1 MKAKLAGLLVVLLI
15 STTQCVA
22 QNRISVEAQNT
33 DISENLD
40 LQAVA
45 SIFGESKDLQDFEM
59 RLNDYD
65 SQISNLDLNNDGEVD
80 YLRVIES
87 SENNVHVVVIQ
98 AVLDRD
104 VFQDV
109 ATIVV
114 ERNSN
119 RRTYVQIIG
128 DPYMYGD
135 NYIIE
140 PVYVYTPSIFSF
152 FWGRNYYRWNSPYY
166 WGYYPRYYHNRH
178 PYEVNI
184 YLTNVN
190 SRINRNHRYYYTER
204 RRNDYSVRLQQSVS
218 RNDYGRR
225 YPDRTFSSRNQNVRN
240 KQDIQIKRNDGVRSL
255 QTRPSNQVNEAG
267 RRNSGA
273 VNNTN
278 SRNTNNRTYS
288 PANTQ
293 TRSTGTNQGVGR
305 GTRSVT
311 NTNNGANVDRRTN
324 TRTNQNPN
332 NETYQAPANTERR
345 QSTPTVNQPARQNN
359 QTRPANN
366 TERQQSTPAVR
377 ENNNRNTQ
385 SVSQPA
391 RENNQSRPATNNN
404 TEKRQSTPAVSQP
417 SRSNE
422 SKQVESKP
430 AENRRSND
438 SKSDKGS
445 RSNNSD
451 SNRR

>member
-1 MKAKLAGLLVVLLI
+1 MKAKLASLLVVLLI
-15 STTQCVA
+15 TTTQCVA

-33 DISENLD
+33 DISDNLD

-104 VFQDV
+104 VYQDV

-114 ERNSN
+114 ERNRN

-190 SRINRNHRYYYTER
+190 SRINRNHRYYYTDR

-225 YPDRTFSSRNQNVRN
+225 YPDRTFSNRNQNVRN
-240 KQDIQIKRNDGVRSL
+240 KQDIQLRRNDGVRSL
-255 QTRPSNQVNEAG
+255 QTRPSNQVNESG

-278 SRNTNNRTYS
+278 SRNTNTRTYTPS
-288 PANTQ
+288 NNQ
-293 TRSTGTNQGVGR
+293 TRGTGTNQVQGTGR

-332 NETYQAPANTERR
+332 SGTYQAPTNNERR
-345 QSTPTVNQPARQNN
+345 QSTPAVRENNNRTTPAVSQPARQNT

-377 ENNNRNTQ
+377 ENNTRK
-385 SVSQPA
+385 A
-391 RENNQSRPATNNN
+391 
-404 TEKRQSTPAVSQP
+404 PAVSQP
-417 SRSNE
+417 SRSTE
-422 SKQVESKP
+422 RKQVESKP

-445 RSNNSD
+445 RSTNSD